1 VGEGRQ
7 TGGRIISGTVAI
19 ETELRAPAVKT
30 SLRRYL
36 VLLRE
41 QQEAL
46 NRLNVYPVPDGDTGS
61 NMAATMEAV
70 VERSEK
76 ATDMAELAEAIADG
90 SLMGAQ
96 GNSGIILSQVLRA
109 FASTLEGR
117 DGLDARGFS
126 EAIGSAAAAAYGA
139 VGRPVEGTILT
150 VLRETAEAIADDETA
165 DLPTT
170 LDTAYRVA
178 EESLRRT
185 PDLLPVLAEA
195 GVVDAGGA
203 GLLLLFA
210 AVVEEVSG
218 EAALLPEDLLSA
230 EADIPR
236 GQRDDLERQ
245 GSIADLR
252 YEVMFLLDGPGGA
265 GDRLKEAWAEIGDS
279 IVVVGGDGAWNCHIH
294 TDHIGPAIEV
304 GIAEGRPHR
313 IKITDLLE
321 QAAAEEIHGELQF
334 EPLPDARKAKVGV
347 VAVAAGEGI
356 IEMFRDYGVQGVVV
370 GGQTMNPSVGDLLAA
385 VEAAP
390 SKTVIVLPN
399 NKNVIPAAE
408 QLDALTRKTI
418 HVIPTR
424 SIVQGITALIGYE
437 PDSDAGGTVEAMGLA
452 SALLTSG
459 EMTRAVRDARTPAGT
474 INEGDWLGVV
484 DGTVAVITPP
494 GRGTAVR
501 RRLEG
506 WVVGKDRLRG
516 RVDARAGKSELKAL
530 ISLLD
535 AVVAPDHEI
544 VTLFTGQGA
553 RPDVATDASA
563 WLAEARPEVTLQV
576 AEGGQPLYPY
586 LIGSE

>member
-1 VGEGRQ
+1 VGGGRQ
-7 TGGRIISGTVAI
+7 TGGRIIPDTVAI
-19 ETELRAPAVKT
+19 ETELRAPTVKT

-165 DLPTT
+165 DLLTT

-230 EADIPR
+230 EADLPR
-236 GQRDDLERQ
+236 GDRDDLDRPS
-245 GSIADLR
+245 SIADLR
-252 YEVMFLLDGPGGA
+252 YEVMFLLDGPDGA
-265 GDRLKEAWAEIGDS
+265 GDRLKDAWAEIGDS

-294 TDHIGPAIEV
+294 TDQIGPSIEV

-334 EPLPDARKAKVGV
+334 EPLPDARRAKVGV
-347 VAVAAGEGI
+347 VAVAAGDGI
-356 IEMFRDYGVQGVVV
+356 IEMFREYGVQGVVV

-385 VEAAP
+385 VDSAP

-408 QLDALTRKTI
+408 QLDALTRKSI

-424 SIVQGITALIGYE
+424 SIVQGITALIAYE
-437 PDSDAGGTVEAMGLA
+437 PDSDADRTAEAMGLA

-484 DGTVAVITPP
+484 DGTVAVITPS
-494 GRGTAVR
+494 GRGTALR
-501 RRLEG
+501 HRLEG

-535 AVVAPDHEI
+535 AVVSPDHEI

-553 RPDVATDASA
+553 RPDVATDAAA
-563 WLAEARPEVTLQV
+563 WLAEARPKVTLQV

>member
-1 VGEGRQ
+1 MGEGRQ
-7 TGGRIISGTVAI
+7 TGGRIIPDTVAI

-36 VLLRE
+36 ALLRE

-76 ATDMAELAEAIADG
+76 AIDMAELAEAIADG

-150 VLRETAEAIADDETA
+150 VLRETAEAIADDEIA

-185 PDLLPVLAEA
+185 PDLLPVLAAA

-210 AVVEEVSG
+210 AIVEEVSG

-230 EADIPR
+230 EADLPR
-236 GQRDDLERQ
+236 GERDDLKRR

-252 YEVMFLLDGPGGA
+252 YEVMFLLDGPDGA
-265 GDRLKEAWAEIGDS
+265 GDRLKDAWAEIGDS

-334 EPLPDARKAKVGV
+334 EPLPDALKAKVGV

-356 IEMFRDYGVQGVVV
+356 IEMFREYGVQGVVV
-370 GGQTMNPSVGDLLAA
+370 GGQTMNPSVGDLLDA

-437 PDSDAGGTVEAMGLA
+437 PDSDADGTVEAMGLA

-484 DGTVAVITPP
+484 DGTVEVITPS

-535 AVVAPDHEI
+535 AVVTPDHVI

-553 RPDVATDASA
+553 RPDVATGGAA
-563 WLAEARPEVTLQV
+563 WLAEARPDVTLQV